1 MSTRYGIG
9 ISFTVDRKLTADEFD
24 HLLNA
29 VAVQI
34 EDPSGLNGDKRASF
48 TVSEIAYDTW
58 ADQSTIVRVL
68 ADGTQFMGDK

>member
-1 MSTRYGIG
+1 MSTEYRIG

-29 VAVQI
+29 IAVQI

-48 TVSEIAYDTW
+48 TVSNIAYDTW
-58 ADQSTIVRVL
+58 ANGSTIVRIL
-68 ADGTQFMGDK
+68 ADGTQFMGDE